1 MDTEESQ
8 TWRTDYKLCAF
19 STTYRVDPPN
29 PSYPRVHC
37 ICFYRHCGKGQ
48 EGDEGPLH
56 PFAALNPQTDMS
68 LEDLC
73 RHTLGGFSE
82 GDYLHDDSCVP

>member
-29 PSYPRVHC
+29 PRV
-37 ICFYRHCGKGQ
+37 IQGSTVFAFTGTVGKAKKGMKAHFI
-48 EGDEGPLH
+48 PLQH
-56 PFAALNPQTDMS
+56 
-68 LEDLC
+68 
-73 RHTLGGFSE
+73 
-82 GDYLHDDSCVP
+82 